1 MKRMLLVLL
10 TAGSATY
17 ASAQIEFGVKAGV
30 NIANLTVSGDNSG
43 VSPSSKTDFHAG
55 LLAAIPLFSSFKLQ
69 PEVMY
74 SGQGA
79 SADVSGTT
87 VKLNYGYI
95 NVPILFKY
103 QHESGLFAET
113 GPQVGFL
120 ISAKEKADGQTIDTK
135 SDTQSTDF
143 SWAFGIGYK
152 IPDVGLGIDA
162 RYNLGL
168 TNLAKGASSS
178 DGTVK
183 NSVIQIGLFYV
194 MKGM

>member
-10 TAGSATY
+10 TAGSATF
-17 ASAQIEFGVKAGV
+17 ASAQVEFGVKAGV
-30 NIANLTVSGDNSG
+30 NIANLTVTGDNSG
-43 VSPSSKTDFHAG
+43 VSPSSITDFHAG
-55 LLAAIPLFSSFKLQ
+55 FLAAIPLFSGFKLQ

-87 VKLNYGYI
+87 VKLNYSYI
-95 NVPILFKY
+95 NVPVLFKY
-103 QHESGLFAET
+103 QHGSGLFAET

-152 IPDVGLGIDA
+152 IPVVGLGIDA

-168 TNLAKGASSS
+168 TNLAKGSNSS